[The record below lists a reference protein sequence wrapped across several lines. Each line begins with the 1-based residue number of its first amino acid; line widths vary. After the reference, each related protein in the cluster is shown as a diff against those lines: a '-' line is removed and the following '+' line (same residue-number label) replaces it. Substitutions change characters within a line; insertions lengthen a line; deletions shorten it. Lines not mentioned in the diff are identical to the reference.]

1 MTVAQISEELINA
14 TVIDC
19 RYIKK
24 MDPLSFIGKPFP
36 RGNSELR

>member
-1 MTVAQISEELINA
+1 MTAVEIQEEPINA
-14 TVIDC
+14 TVIDR

-36 RGNSELR
+36 RANSELR